1 MKVGDL
7 VTLSAYG
14 KKLLLLFCARDRVG
28 LLIEFETVFVGSW
41 TVLWPGDTQ
50 PFEHGRKH
58 LKKA

>member
-14 KKLLLLFCARDRVG
+14 KKLLLLCWARERVG
-28 LLIEFETVFVGSW
+28 LLIESETVLVGSW
-41 TVLWPGDTQ
+41 KVLWQGDTQ
-50 PFEHGRKH
+50 PFEHMRKD